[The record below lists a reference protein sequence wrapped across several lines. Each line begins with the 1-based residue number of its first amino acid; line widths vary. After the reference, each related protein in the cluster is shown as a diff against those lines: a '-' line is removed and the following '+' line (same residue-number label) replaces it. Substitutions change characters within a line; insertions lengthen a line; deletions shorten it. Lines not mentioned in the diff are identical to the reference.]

1 MWLKLLM
8 GLSQIYTWY
17 KKSKN
22 LKMIHNFNLY
32 KLCEEVAEGGGK
44 AVTDITYS
52 PDGKYV
58 VSADGNINLWDAKGG
73 SKIKT
78 FVLPNIT
85 AVSFS
90 DDGTHI
96 IAGTGDGH
104 VVLVNA
110 TTGKVQ
116 NFFV

>member
-1 MWLKLLM
+1 MVTNFKL
-8 GLSQIYTWY
+8 W
-17 KKSKN
+17 
-22 LKMIHNFNLY
+22 
-32 KLCEEVAEGGGK
+32 EEVDAAIKGSSI
-44 AVTDITYS
+44 TDITYS

-58 VSADGNINLWDAKGG
+58 VSADGHINLWDAKRG

-78 FVLPNIT
+78 FVLPNVT

-96 IAGTGDGH
+96 IAGTSSGK

-110 TTGKVQ
+110 VTGKVQ

>member
-1 MWLKLLM
+1 
-8 GLSQIYTWY
+8 
-17 KKSKN
+17 
-22 LKMIHNFNLY
+22 MIQKFEHF

-44 AVTDITYS
+44 SVTDITFS

-58 VSADGNINLWDAKGG
+58 VSADGNINLWDAETG
-73 SKIKT
+73 SKIKQ

-90 DDGTHI
+90 ADGTHI
-96 IAGTGDGH
+96 IAGTSTGG

-110 TTGKVQ
+110 MTGKVQ

>member
-1 MWLKLLM
+1 
-8 GLSQIYTWY
+8 
-17 KKSKN
+17 
-22 LKMIHNFNLY
+22 MIQKFEHY
-32 KLCEEVAEGGGK
+32 RLCEEVAEGGGK
-44 AVTDITYS
+44 KVTDITYS

-58 VSADGNINLWDAKGG
+58 VSADGHINLWDAKNG

-96 IAGTGDGH
+96 IAGTESGK
-104 VVLVNA
+104 VMLVNA
-110 TTGKVQ
+110 ITGKVQ
-116 NFFV
+116 NFFI

>member
-1 MWLKLLM
+1 
-8 GLSQIYTWY
+8 
-17 KKSKN
+17 
-22 LKMIHNFNLY
+22 MIQSFELY

-44 AVTDITYS
+44 SVTDITYS

-58 VSADGNINLWDAKGG
+58 VSADGNINLWDAGSG

-78 FVLPNIT
+78 FTLPNIT

-96 IAGTGDGH
+96 IAGTSNGR
-104 VVLVNA
+104 VLLVNA
-110 TTGKVQ
+110 VTGKVQ
-116 NFFV
+116 NFFI

>member
-1 MWLKLLM
+1 MV
-8 GLSQIYTWY
+8 Q
-17 KKSKN
+17 
-22 LKMIHNFNLY
+22 NFELY
-32 KLCEEVAEGGGK
+32 KLCEDVAEGGGK

-58 VSADGNINLWDAKGG
+58 VSADGHINLWDAKSG

-78 FVLPNIT
+78 FILPGIT

-90 DDGTHI
+90 DDGSHI
-96 IAGTGDGH
+96 IAGTSSGG

-110 TTGKVQ
+110 VTGKIQ